1 MLLLN
6 LKGGEKREGGREG
19 ERERERERER
29 GRICSDDSHSRAE
42 LEKNMSLKYT
52 PFAQSILSSIFFFQT
67 RVATTCRLNYN
78 GQESKTTFAVYHC
91 DVHVTLKQ
99 GPSHE
104 IWYEFLAK
112 QGYIIT

>member
-1 MLLLN
+1 MTHIQEQNWKKICPLN
-6 LKGGEKREGGREG
+6 
-19 ERERERERER
+19 
-29 GRICSDDSHSRAE
+29 
-42 LEKNMSLKYT
+42 T
-52 PFAQSILSSIFFFQT
+52 PHLHKAYSARFFFFQT